1 MSKLEL
7 FREKLDGLVHFYQ
20 RAEVNLD
27 EFRNLF
33 YFNQEFAEQKSAEHI
48 LKRGIHV
55 GK

>member
-27 EFRNLF
+27 EFRNMF
-33 YFNQEFAEQKSAEHI
+33 YFNRKECNKFMYSEQKCQT
-48 LKRGIHV
+48 
-55 GK
+55 

>member
-27 EFRNLF
+27 EFRGVFHAFRLF
-33 YFNQEFAEQKSAEHI
+33 KFKIYNTIIF
-48 LKRGIHV
+48 L
-55 GK
+55 